1 MRDKD
6 IKILWGRS
14 GNRCAICK
22 IELTPDGDE
31 ITLGEMAH
39 IVSRSPDGPRGS
51 VEISTDERDDYSNL
65 ILLCPNHHKGID
77 KNEIQWSRQELL
89 RTKAEHER
97 WVSEQLEQGKLSF
110 SAIDNSEF
118 ILSRVKNL
126 MNFSAGRVWI
136 AVSITP
142 LRVSSKILDPLDDQI
157 VQTLNSIQIP
167 SERFKSE
174 GLNSYHTRS
183 NENGLINEDLHK
195 LNDGFAHRIQ
205 IFRNGHCEFL
215 YCIQW
220 SVDQI
225 TDYARNRDAAKIG
238 TSKVIRYTVLAD
250 TIVKGLIGLK
260 TIWSRCLSLKD
271 MTLNVVALNTSNSI
285 MYSRETT
292 WDGALYGFPV
302 ESSFLQHTEIINCE
316 DDIMEVVSH
325 IIPHFTSYFGLM
337 LDNVYDNRGEY
348 TRPKR
353 MR

>member
-1 MRDKD
+1 MREKD

-22 IELTPDGDE
+22 IELTPDGDDF
-31 ITLGEMAH
+31 TLGEMAH
-39 IVSRSPDGPRGS
+39 IVSRSLDGPRGS
-51 VEISTDERDDYSNL
+51 VEMPIAERDDYANL
-65 ILLCPNHHKGID
+65 ILLCPNHHKEID
-77 KNEIQWSRQELL
+77 RNVSQWSRQELL
-89 RTKAEHER
+89 RSKAEHER
-97 WVSEQLEQGKLSF
+97 WVSEQLEQGKISF

-118 ILSRVKNL
+118 VSSRVENW
-126 MNFSAGRVWI
+126 MNFSVGRVWI

-142 LRVSSKILDPLDDQI
+142 LTVSSEIINPLDDRF
-157 VQTLNSIQIP
+157 VDTLNSIQIP
-167 SERFKSE
+167 SERFESE
-174 GLNSYHTRS
+174 GLNAYHTRP
-183 NENGLINEDLHK
+183 NEDGLINEDVHN

-225 TDYARNRDAAKIG
+225 TDYARKRDSTKIG
-238 TSKVIRYTVLAD
+238 TSIVIRYTVLAD
-250 TIVKGLIGLK
+250 TIAKGLIGLK

-302 ESSFLQHTEIINCE
+302 ESSLLQHTEIINCE

-325 IIPHFTSYFGLM
+325 IIPRFTNYFGLIV
-337 LDNVYDNRGEY
+337 DNVYDNKGEY
-348 TRPKR
+348 IRPKR
-353 MR
+353 M